1 MKIAYLVIAHD
12 DSYLFSK
19 LIDLLDDSRNDIF
32 VQIDKKADITNFN
45 DVITEYSNLFFL
57 EKRVDIRWGSF
68 SQVEVELSLLREA
81 KSHGDYDY
89 YILLSGVDLP
99 IKRQDEIH
107 SFFYHNKGKEFV
119 GFAQFP
125 SDLEYKTQYRHI
137 CLRNWK
143 NKNEFIRLFC
153 RVMRRGFIHF
163 QEMIGYRRKF
173 DIELKKGCNWFC
185 VSNRFVTYLLSKE
198 EYIRKNFKYVWCP
211 DEIFLQSI
219 IWNSPFRSNI
229 YDFDDEFHGCM
240 RLIDWN
246 RGTPYVWQDDDY
258 TEIMNSDRLF
268 ARKFS
273 SSLNSSI
280 INKIYGHLKK

>member
-1 MKIAYLVIAHD
+1 L
-12 DSYLFSK
+12 
-19 LIDLLDDSRNDIF
+19 
-32 VQIDKKADITNFN
+32 
-45 DVITEYSNLFFL
+45 
-57 EKRVDIRWGSF
+57 
-68 SQVEVELSLLREA
+68 
-81 KSHGDYDY
+81 
-89 YILLSGVDLP
+89 
-99 IKRQDEIH
+99 
-107 SFFYHNKGKEFV
+107 
-119 GFAQFP
+119 
-125 SDLEYKTQYRHI
+125 
-137 CLRNWK
+137 K

-153 RVMRRGFIHF
+153 RVMRRGFIYF